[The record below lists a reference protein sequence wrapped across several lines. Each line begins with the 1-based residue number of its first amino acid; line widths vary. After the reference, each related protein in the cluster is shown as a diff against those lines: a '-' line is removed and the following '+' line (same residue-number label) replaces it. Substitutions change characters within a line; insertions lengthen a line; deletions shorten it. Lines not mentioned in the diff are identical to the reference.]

1 MSEKV
6 IFLQKILDFVK
17 SSLYLHSR
25 KAIKPIGSVSAQVV
39 KLVDTLL

>member
-1 MSEKV
+1 MGLWRRKMSEKV

-25 KAIKPIGSVSAQVV
+25 KAIKPIG
-39 KLVDTLL
+39 KCLPRW